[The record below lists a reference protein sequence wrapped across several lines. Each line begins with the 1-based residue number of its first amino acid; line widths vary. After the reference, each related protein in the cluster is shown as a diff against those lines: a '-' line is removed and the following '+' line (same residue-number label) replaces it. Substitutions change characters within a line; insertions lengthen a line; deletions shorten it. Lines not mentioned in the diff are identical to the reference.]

1 MEVILRSVKEPE
13 HDSSVLF
20 LYFMRILI
28 WAIDVKLL
36 CDISVLIVLKLR
48 IFSDQLVLSICFFAK
63 NKRISIQFI
72 IRLRLY

>member
-1 MEVILRSVKEPE
+1 MEVILRFVKETE
-13 HDSSVLF
+13 HYSSVLF

-48 IFSDQLVLSICFFAK
+48 IFSDQLVFSICFF
-63 NKRISIQFI
+63 KRTKEFQSS
-72 IRLRLY
+72 LLLG